1 MSDIEKY
8 LRIAVEKKASDLIL
22 CSGTI
27 PVIRL
32 DGDLLPISD
41 DVLEKDVLN
50 EKLKSIMPF
59 ENNQE
64 FLQELDYDFSFS
76 INDLARFRV
85 NCFHQLRG
93 PSAVFRIIPDTV
105 SSLQAIGAPNIFNNL
120 SSLSHGLILITGP
133 TGSGKSTTMAAM
145 IDYINTHSN
154 KHIITIE
161 DPIEFIHTNKNSII
175 NQREIGVHTH
185 DFHRA
190 LRSALREDP
199 DIILVGEMRDIE
211 SIRLA
216 ITAAETGHLVISTLH
231 SNSAQETID
240 RLVNVFPTD
249 EQNLIRSMLSLSVQA
264 VIAQSLLKKNDGGR
278 VAVYEIMLASA
289 AIRNLIRENKAH
301 QIFSVIQT
309 SQSEGMMTR
318 DQYIKQLISQG
329 IVLS

>member
-1 MSDIEKY
+1 MSDIEQW

-22 CSGTI
+22 SSGMI

-32 DGDLLPISD
+32 NGELVSISD
-41 DVLEKDVLN
+41 EILEKEALN
-50 EKLKSIMPF
+50 EALKSVMPF

-64 FLQELDYDFSFS
+64 FLQELDYDFSFA
-76 INDLARFRV
+76 INELARFRV
-85 NCFHQLRG
+85 NCFYQLRG

-145 IDYINTHSN
+145 IDYVNTHFS

-161 DPIEFIHTNKNSII
+161 DPIEFIHVSKNSII
-175 NQREIGVHTH
+175 NQREVGAHTH

-249 EQNLIRSMLSLSVQA
+249 EQNLIRNMVSLSLQA
-264 VIAQSLLKKNDGGR
+264 VIAQTLLKKSDGSQ
-278 VAVYEIMLASA
+278 VAVYEIMLANT
-289 AIRNLIRENKAH
+289 AIRHLIRENKTH

-309 SQSEGMMTR
+309 SQSEGMVTR

-329 IVLS
+329 IVLL